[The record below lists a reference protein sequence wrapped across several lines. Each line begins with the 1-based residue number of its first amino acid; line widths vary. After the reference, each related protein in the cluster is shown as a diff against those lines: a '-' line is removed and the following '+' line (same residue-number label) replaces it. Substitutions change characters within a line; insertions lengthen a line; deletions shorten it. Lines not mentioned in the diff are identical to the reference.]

1 MLKEIISD
9 RLSEIKLT
17 IEKACLKVN
26 RDPSEIRL
34 LPVSKTFSAEHVRA
48 IHALGYDC
56 VGENKVLEA
65 KSKYEELKQ
74 LSNLKWVL
82 IGHLQRNKVKYVAQ
96 FISEFHALDRVELAY
111 KLNNAL
117 EKEKRIMP
125 VFVQVNT
132 SGESSKY
139 GIQPHELEHFI
150 EQCMPFTYIKIVGLM
165 TLAIHSHV
173 PTEVKQCFQLLKT
186 LRDQISEK
194 YPEIQR
200 LSMGM
205 SGDFELAIAEGATDI
220 RIGQAIF
227 GARSKPDSYY
237 WPTE

>member
-65 KSKYEELKQ
+65 KGKYDELKQ

-111 KLNNAL
+111 KLNSAL

-150 EQCMPFTYIKIVGLM
+150 EQCLPFTYIKIVGLM

-173 PTEVKQCFQLLKT
+173 PNEVRQCFQLLRT
-186 LRDQISEK
+186 LRDQISK
-194 YPEIQR
+194 KHPEIQR

>member
-1 MLKEIISD
+1 M
-9 RLSEIKLT
+9 SEIKLT

-111 KLNNAL
+111 KLNSAL
-117 EKEKRIMP
+117 EKENRVMP

-150 EQCMPFTYIKIVGLM
+150 EQCLPFSYIKIVGLM

-173 PTEVKQCFQLLKT
+173 PNEVRQCFQLLRT
-186 LRDQISEK
+186 LRDQISK
-194 YPEIQR
+194 KHPEIQR

>member
-1 MLKEIISD
+1 MFNETISD
-9 RLSEIKLT
+9 RLNEIKLA
-17 IEKACLKVN
+17 IEKACHKVN

-65 KSKYEELKQ
+65 KAKYEELKQ

-111 KLNNAL
+111 KLNSAL

-150 EQCMPFTYIKIVGLM
+150 EQCQPFSYIKIVGLM

-173 PTEVKQCFQLLKT
+173 PTEVRQCFQLLRA
-186 LRDQISEK
+186 LRDQISK
-194 YPEIQR
+194 KHPEIQR

>member
-1 MLKEIISD
+1 
-9 RLSEIKLT
+9 
-17 IEKACLKVN
+17 
-26 RDPSEIRL
+26 PSEIRL

-111 KLNNAL
+111 KLNSAL
-117 EKEKRIMP
+117 EKENRVMP

-150 EQCMPFTYIKIVGLM
+150 EQCLPFTYIKIVGLM

-173 PTEVKQCFQLLKT
+173 PNEVRQCFQLLRT
-186 LRDQISEK
+186 LRDQISK
-194 YPEIQR
+194 KHPEIQR

>member
-1 MLKEIISD
+1 MPD
-9 RLSEIKLT
+9 
-17 IEKACLKVN
+17 
-26 RDPSEIRL
+26 
-34 LPVSKTFSAEHVRA
+34 SKTFTAEHVRA

-111 KLNNAL
+111 KLNSAL
-117 EKEKRIMP
+117 EKENRVMP

-150 EQCMPFTYIKIVGLM
+150 EQCLPFSYIKIVGLM

-173 PTEVKQCFQLLKT
+173 PNEVRQCFQLLRT
-186 LRDQISEK
+186 LRDQISK
-194 YPEIQR
+194 KHPEIQR

-227 GARSKPDSYY
+227 GARSKPGSYY

>member
-1 MLKEIISD
+1 M
-9 RLSEIKLT
+9 
-17 IEKACLKVN
+17 N

-111 KLNNAL
+111 KLNSAL
-117 EKEKRIMP
+117 EKENRVMP

-150 EQCMPFTYIKIVGLM
+150 EQCLPFSYIKIVGLM

-173 PTEVKQCFQLLKT
+173 PNEVRQCFQLLRT
-186 LRDQISEK
+186 LRDQISK
-194 YPEIQR
+194 KHPEIQR
-200 LSMGM
+200 LSIGM

>member
-1 MLKEIISD
+1 M
-9 RLSEIKLT
+9 SEIKLT

-111 KLNNAL
+111 KLNSAL
-117 EKEKRIMP
+117 EKENRVMP

-150 EQCMPFTYIKIVGLM
+150 EQCLPFTYIKIVGLM

-173 PTEVKQCFQLLKT
+173 PNEVRQCFQLLRT
-186 LRDQISEK
+186 LRDQISK
-194 YPEIQR
+194 KHPEIQR